1 MIEFE
6 AHAITKTF
14 NRRSIFRDIS
24 VRVQSGEIL
33 RVIGQNGAGKSTFV
47 KILAQVLTPTS
58 GEVRF
63 SLEGHAVK
71 RYLHNL
77 IGFVS
82 PYMQLYDEFT
92 AEENLLLSLSM
103 RARPDDMTAVKN
115 LLGRVSLGGR
125 GDDQVRTFSSGMKQR
140 LKYAFALIHQPPIL
154 ILDEPMSNLDTE
166 GIATVRQ
173 VMEEQQKRGILVVA
187 TNDHTDLENFDHQVD
202 LGGRS

>member
-1 MIEFE
+1 MIDLEVT
-6 AHAITKTF
+6 ALAKTF

-24 VRVQSGEIL
+24 VKVQSAQTL

-58 GEVRF
+58 GK
-63 SLEGHAVK
+63 VK
-71 RYLHNL
+71 ISRDGRVMKSHLHNL

-92 AEENLLLSLSM
+92 AEENLLLSLSL
-103 RARPDDMTAVKN
+103 RAQTVDSTAAKN

-125 GDDQVRTFSSGMKQR
+125 SNDQVRTFSSGMKQR
-140 LKYAFALIHQPPIL
+140 LKYAFALIHRPPIL

-166 GIATVRQ
+166 GIGTVRQ
-173 VMEEQQKRGILVVA
+173 IMKEQQDRGILVVA
-187 TNDHTDLENFDHQVD
+187 TNDHSDLEKFDHQVD
-202 LGGRS
+202 LSGRP

>member
-1 MIEFE
+1 MILLE
-6 AHAITKTF
+6 AHTITKTF

-58 GEVRF
+58 GEVKFFR
-63 SLEGHAVK
+63 EGDLMKTH
-71 RYLHNL
+71 LHNL

-92 AEENLLLSLSM
+92 AEENLLLSLSL
-103 RARPDDMTAVKN
+103 RARPHDITLARS
-115 LLGRVSLGGR
+115 LLSRVSLEGR

-140 LKYAFALIHQPPIL
+140 LKYAFALIHRPPIL
-154 ILDEPMSNLDTE
+154 ILDEPMSNLDAE
-166 GIATVRQ
+166 GITTIRQ
-173 VMEEQQKRGILVVA
+173 IMQEQQQQGILVVA
-187 TNDHTDLENFDHQVD
+187 TNDHTDLEKFDHQVD
-202 LGGRS
+202 LSGRS